1 MAILTLVFVGAA
13 NPFRS
18 PVGTTTTL
26 LHYSTPQPLHS
37 NEPWYIP
44 NNKQAWEL
52 SEADESAIN
61 PAALVFG
68 CVRTCKWRFIQLFNY
83 WPQIC
88 TAYTIGNLLALFSLF
103 SIETWSHYCMLYIG
117 AYFDDFIVAFSSW
130 KSKHLMN
137 LALQQ
142 ANNIF
147 NYI

>member
-88 TAYTIGNLLALFSLF
+88 TAYTIGNLLAIFAVFHWDMKPLLHVIYRCLFRRFYCRLF
-103 SIETWSHYCMLYIG
+103 KLKIKALNEFGASAGKQYI
-117 AYFDDFIVAFSSW
+117 
-130 KSKHLMN
+130 
-137 LALQQ
+137 
-142 ANNIF
+142 
-147 NYI
+147 